1 MISKEESLK
10 IQVVMLKNG
19 VNKKELSTILGV
31 SPSVVPKLLKGDKYM
46 GKAEEKLRKWY
57 KENEI

>member
-10 IQVVMLKNG
+10 IQVVMLKKG
-19 VNKKELSTILGV
+19 VNKNELSTILGV
-31 SPSVVPKLLKGDKYM
+31 SPSVVPKLLNGNKYM

>member
-1 MISKEESLK
+1 
-10 IQVVMLKNG
+10 MLKKG
-19 VNKKELSTILGV
+19 VNKNELSTILGV
-31 SPSVVPKLLKGDKYM
+31 SPSVVPKLLNGNKYM